1 MNPFGNRDRSLLY
14 GVLLCSIF
22 SALGAPPKGSTD
34 TADDLF
40 KRGEALA
47 SSGRVAEAEVQLSSA
62 ATLAPHDPGILTL
75 LAKVKAR
82 LGESKEAVEL
92 FRRVAG
98 ERPRS
103 ATAHLNLA
111 IALADAGDPTSAL
124 AEVDKSILLD
134 PQSLTAHLN
143 RARMLADANRVS
155 AARAEFLR
163 TERIHPGDPET
174 EFFHAVLEKDNH
186 RPQAA
191 SALLARVVAR
201 QPDNGQA
208 YFLLDQTLQAL
219 NREEEA
225 VAAFRRA
232 MVINPAAEEPVYAL
246 YQAQREKDPA
256 EASRMLEKFNQL
268 RAEKQRTD
276 QARNL
281 GNRGWEA
288 MQRQSWDDAI
298 TALRQAIDVCGKCV
312 LQAGLHQRL
321 GLAECHAGNLDAGE
335 SELRL
340 ALSLDPA
347 DRTAVEA
354 LQWVANQ
361 RAKSGAA
368 LIQPQQKESQ

>member
-1 MNPFGNRDRSLLY
+1 MNPFGNRDRSLLC

-208 YFLLDQTLQAL
+208 YFLLGQTLQAL

-225 VAAFRRA
+225 VAAFPWRLPLP
-232 MVINPAAEEPVYAL
+232 N
-246 YQAQREKDPA
+246 
-256 EASRMLEKFNQL
+256 
-268 RAEKQRTD
+268 
-276 QARNL
+276 
-281 GNRGWEA
+281 
-288 MQRQSWDDAI
+288 
-298 TALRQAIDVCGKCV
+298 
-312 LQAGLHQRL
+312 GL
-321 GLAECHAGNLDAGE
+321 
-335 SELRL
+335 
-340 ALSLDPA
+340 
-347 DRTAVEA
+347 
-354 LQWVANQ
+354 
-361 RAKSGAA
+361 
-368 LIQPQQKESQ
+368 SQMA